1 MFQTLCVVITF
12 DKCVTLTLMVINL
25 IYIYALFKM
34 LVNCKKL
41 TAYIYPLVFFFFF
54 FVTFRGMKQNN
65 YIKA

>member
-34 LVNCKKL
+34 LVNCKNLLL
-41 TAYIYPLVFFFFF
+41 TYILMCFF
-54 FVTFRGMKQNN
+54 FVTFRGMKQND

>member
-34 LVNCKKL
+34 LVNCKIL
-41 TAYIYPLVFFFFF
+41 TVYIYSLVFFFL
-54 FVTFRGMKQNN
+54 VMFRGVKQNN